1 MEKKLNV
8 ENAKLKTTIEE
19 KNYRICKK
27 ILTENLCKSG
37 KLFVRN
43 WLEFTLKQFKPEIG
57 KENN

>member
-1 MEKKLNV
+1 MKKKLKLENV
-8 ENAKLKTTIEE
+8 KLKTTIEE
-19 KNYRICKK
+19 QNYRICKK
-27 ILTENLCKSG
+27 ILTENLRKSG

>member
-19 KNYRICKK
+19 KNYRSCKK

-57 KENN
+57 SENN